1 MRISELERNNK
12 AAMTA
17 HVIEVAV
24 MLIFCLLQ
32 VMSKQRNIVLFIFI
46 SILLYAAPRDPR
58 RGAPRDAR
66 QRGSSRRPCLG
77 K

>member
-32 VMSKQRNIVLFIFI
+32 VMKL
-46 SILLYAAPRDPR
+46 ILYITQ
-58 RGAPRDAR
+58 GN
-66 QRGSSRRPCLG
+66 
-77 K
+77 KKIK